1 MNRRSSGRSNPL
13 LRNMLDAIRREL
25 RRWYGLIS
33 VEELVSNKELVL
45 EIEVLERMLARQGS

>member
-1 MNRRSSGRSNPL
+1 
-13 LRNMLDAIRREL
+13 MLDAIRREL

>member
-1 MNRRSSGRSNPL
+1 MIQTSRRRRSPL
-13 LRNMLDAIRREL
+13 LMSMFGAIRQEL

>member
-1 MNRRSSGRSNPL
+1 MNQRNRSRQSPL
-13 LRNMLDAIRREL
+13 FRTMLGAIRREL

-33 VEELVSNKELVL
+33 VEELVANKELVL